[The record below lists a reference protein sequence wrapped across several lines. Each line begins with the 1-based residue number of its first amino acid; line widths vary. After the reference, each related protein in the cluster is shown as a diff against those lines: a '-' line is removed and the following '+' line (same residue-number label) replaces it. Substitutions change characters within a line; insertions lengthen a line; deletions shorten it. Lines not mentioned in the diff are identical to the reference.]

1 MGVGV
6 VWETQGG
13 PASALNLSLHTQP
26 LHQPQWTPN
35 KMWLQGIGASLV
47 AQLVKNLPAMG
58 ETWIWSLGWEDPM
71 EKGIATHSN
80 ILAWKIPW
88 TYSMGSQRVGHD
100 WVPFT
105 FTSTSR
111 ELIFFFFFCLVILFF
126 FANSLFL
133 WFFFPPGKT
142 WSTLIPDFQFF
153 VLLTGASFRMF
164 SFSSVK
170 SLVCSRCSTH
180 IGWNIGLPRMVRT
193 MQKHLMF
200 SVLNGSS
207 FESHQPY

>member
-1 MGVGV
+1 MTPGNWGFP
-6 VWETQGG
+6 GG
-13 PASALNLSLHTQP
+13 SAGKDSPCNGGDLDLIPGLGGSHGEGNSYPLQYSGLENSMDLFHGITKSWTRLSDFHF
-26 LHQPQWTPN
+26 HFHF
-35 KMWLQGIGASLV
+35 QGIDV
-47 AQLVKNLPAMG
+47 
-58 ETWIWSLGWEDPM
+58 
-71 EKGIATHSN
+71 
-80 ILAWKIPW
+80 
-88 TYSMGSQRVGHD
+88 
-100 WVPFT
+100 
-105 FTSTSR
+105 
-111 ELIFFFFFCLVILFF
+111 FFFFFCLVILFF